1 MERNIILK
9 WLKIFSIGYIM
20 IFAIELLNLIL
31 VSNVIILSI
40 DSEQIT
46 ISYLLFNS
54 GYVDLQLA
62 VLWIFYGITSAAFL
76 VLGVAL
82 FRIAKQNKRQNL
94 NLAKTLLITGLFMII
109 ASFFKYE
116 LIYLINKTLIDTGGF
131 SAIFMNVIYNNS
143 ITPIV
148 GAWMWFILTII
159 TLTVLISSLIISA
172 VGLQWGIL
180 QFQHE
185 KVE

>member
-1 MERNIILK
+1 MEREIILK
-9 WLKIFSIGYIM
+9 WLKIFSIGYFI
-20 IFAIELLNLIL
+20 IFVIELLNLIL
-31 VSNVIILSI
+31 FSNVIILSI
-40 DSEQIT
+40 DSEQMT
-46 ISYLLFNS
+46 ISHLVFNS

-62 VLWIFYGITSAAFL
+62 VLWIFYGTTSCAFL
-76 VLGVAL
+76 TLGVAL
-82 FRIAKQNKRQNL
+82 FRIAQQNKRQNL

-131 SAIFMNVIYNNS
+131 SAIFMNVIYNHS

-148 GAWMWFILTII
+148 GAWMWFIFAII
-159 TLTVLISSLIISA
+159 TLTVLVSSLVISA

-180 QFQHE
+180 QFQQKKTE
-185 KVE
+185 

>member
-9 WLKIFSIGYIM
+9 WLKIFSIGYII

-31 VSNVIILSI
+31 FSNVIILSI
-40 DSEQIT
+40 NSEQIT

-76 VLGVAL
+76 ILGVAL

-94 NLAKTLLITGLFMII
+94 NLAKTLLITGLFIII
-109 ASFFKYE
+109 ANLFKYE
-116 LIYLINKTLIDTGGF
+116 LIYLINKTLIDIGGF
-131 SAIFMNVIYNNS
+131 SAIFMNVIYNTS

-180 QFQHE
+180 QFKQQKTE
-185 KVE
+185 

>member
-1 MERNIILK
+1 
-9 WLKIFSIGYIM
+9 M

>member
-1 MERNIILK
+1 MEREIILK
-9 WLKIFSIGYIM
+9 WLKIFSIGYFI
-20 IFAIELLNLIL
+20 IFVIELLNLIL
-31 VSNVIILSI
+31 FSNVIILSI
-40 DSEQIT
+40 DSEQMT
-46 ISYLLFNS
+46 ISHLVFNS

-62 VLWIFYGITSAAFL
+62 VLWIFYGIISSAFL
-76 VLGVAL
+76 TLGVAL
-82 FRIAKQNKRQNL
+82 FRIAQQNKRQNL

-131 SAIFMNVIYNNS
+131 SAIFMNVIYNHS

-148 GAWMWFILTII
+148 GAWMWFIFAII
-159 TLTVLISSLIISA
+159 TLTVLVSSLVISA

-180 QFQHE
+180 QYNQKKTE
-185 KVE
+185 

>member
-1 MERNIILK
+1 MDREIILK
-9 WLKIFSIGYIM
+9 WLKIFSIGYFI
-20 IFAIELLNLIL
+20 IFVIELLNLIL
-31 VSNVIILSI
+31 FSNVIILSI
-40 DSEQIT
+40 DSEQMT
-46 ISYLLFNS
+46 ISHLVFNS

-62 VLWIFYGITSAAFL
+62 VLWIFYGIISSAFL
-76 VLGVAL
+76 TLGVAL
-82 FRIAKQNKRQNL
+82 FRIARQNKRNNQ

-131 SAIFMNVIYNNS
+131 AAIFMNVIYNYS

-159 TLTVLISSLIISA
+159 TLTVLVSSLVISA

-180 QFQHE
+180 QFQQKKTE
-185 KVE
+185 

>member
-1 MERNIILK
+1 
-9 WLKIFSIGYIM
+9 M

-172 VGLQWGIL
+172 VGLKWGIL
-180 QFQHE
+180 QFQQE

>member
-40 DSEQIT
+40 DSEQVT